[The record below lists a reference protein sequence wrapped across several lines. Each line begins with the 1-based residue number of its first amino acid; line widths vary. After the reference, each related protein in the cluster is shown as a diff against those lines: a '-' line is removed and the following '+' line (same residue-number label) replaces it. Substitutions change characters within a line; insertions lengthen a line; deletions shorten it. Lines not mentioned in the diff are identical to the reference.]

1 MRVKLSRRLP
11 FFIETIYNWINI
23 LYYENVLYYVKEA
36 RPVIYFVKDLPEG
49 IIYVVWTDGNLYIN
63 QKITGEKKQETI
75 NMFNMFKKLEK
86 EA

>member
-1 MRVKLSRRLP
+1 M
-11 FFIETIYNWINI
+11 
-23 LYYENVLYYVKEA
+23 
-36 RPVIYFVKDLPEG
+36 IYFVKDLPEG